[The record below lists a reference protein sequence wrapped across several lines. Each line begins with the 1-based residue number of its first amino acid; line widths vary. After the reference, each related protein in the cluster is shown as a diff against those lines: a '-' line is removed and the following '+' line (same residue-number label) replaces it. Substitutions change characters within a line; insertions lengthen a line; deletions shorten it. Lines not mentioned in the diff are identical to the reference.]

1 MVARLHALCT
11 SRASGPVNDPVLS
24 AIPFA
29 RRNATHGVLWL
40 RHAFAMLWAYRVR
53 WLLMLLTYYVV
64 ILTVDIVPYVGP
76 FVAPMLKPVFAV
88 GFLAAAWSQERGEP
102 PAIRHLFAGFR
113 ANLRALI
120 MLGVAFVVGMTAAI
134 VATWLIDGGKLL
146 QVMSGAVRVD
156 EGFLASADVQMAMLF
171 GALCALPVLLALW
184 FAPALVVFQDCNAAR
199 ALATSLRAGFA
210 NWRPIAVYALL
221 LFFYGGMLPGF
232 VAAIISALVP
242 NDAAYMV
249 AVLVLLPYLAL
260 LVATLHVSDYVSY
273 RDIFHPDERPA
284 PVAVKGPDPTA

>member
-1 MVARLHALCT
+1 
-11 SRASGPVNDPVLS
+11 
-24 AIPFA
+24 
-29 RRNATHGVLWL
+29 
-40 RHAFAMLWAYRVR
+40 MLWTHRVR
-53 WLLMLLTYYVV
+53 WLLMLLTYYVL
-64 ILTVDIVPYVGP
+64 ILAVDIVPYLGP

-113 ANLRALI
+113 ANLRALLL
-120 MLGVAFVVGMTAAI
+120 LGVAFVVGMTGAV
-134 VATWLIDGGKLL
+134 VATWLIVGGKLL
-146 QVMSGAVRVD
+146 EVMSGAVRVD
-156 EGFLASADVQMAMLF
+156 EAILASADVQMAMLF

-199 ALATSLRAGFA
+199 ALATSLQAAAA

-221 LFFYGGMLPGF
+221 LFFYGGVLPGF
-232 VAAIISALVP
+232 VAAIVSALVP
-242 NDAAYMV
+242 KDAAYMV
-249 AVLVLLPYLAL
+249 AVMVLLPYLAL

-284 PVAVKGPDPTA
+284 PLDAPGTDSMG